1 MDSWR
6 EHSSV
11 KRECPDLLEAFIE
24 YARPFNAGVNFIEWG
39 GVWML
44 GTTGGRA
51 VGTLLRGQHVAPNLF
66 VLLVAGPG
74 SGKSQTVRAVKSV
87 LLPATGFS
95 FIPASVTRAA
105 LQDYMQDNLK
115 TRLAPDGTQIPSN
128 ECIALS
134 DEMQGILPE
143 HDIGHLTLYN
153 ELYDIQSVYKARTRS
168 HGEINLQS
176 PYCSIV
182 TGAQPAYL
190 ATTLPEQAWG
200 MGFMSR
206 SILVFDLPRERTS
219 AFEFAD
225 VDHGLKSK
233 IIHDLKQVK
242 QLHGWFRWEAKAKA
256 LYEEWW
262 VRLGGPPIPSNKR
275 LNMGYNARRD
285 LHFFKLAMI
294 FSLSRTNDLI
304 VTLDDAR
311 RAITLLTAT
320 ESRMR
325 HIFNEMAATGVSAAY
340 GDVIDAV
347 RVRAA
352 DGGAMEESELIHML
366 LDRYQPTQIK
376 TLIEQMLASQVLA
389 TAPSK
394 IEAVGFRR
402 FVPGAKVS
410 AM

>member
-1 MDSWR
+1 
-6 EHSSV
+6 
-11 KRECPDLLEAFIE
+11 
-24 YARPFNAGVNFIEWG
+24 
-39 GVWML
+39 ML
-44 GTTGGRA
+44 GTTVGRS
-51 VGTLLRGQHVAPNLF
+51 VGTRLRGQQTAPNLF

-74 SGKSQTVRAVKSV
+74 SGKSQTVKAIKSV
-87 LLPATGFS
+87 LIPATGIS
-95 FIPASVTRAA
+95 TIPASVTRAG
-105 LQDYMQDNLK
+105 LQDYMVDNLK
-115 TRLAPDGTQIPSN
+115 TRIAPDGSQIPSN

-153 ELYDIQSVYKARTRS
+153 ELYEVASVYKARTRY

-176 PYCSIV
+176 PYCSII

-206 SILVFDLPRERTS
+206 SILVFDAPRERTS
-219 AFEFAD
+219 AFEHED
-225 VDHGLKSK
+225 VDHALKSK
-233 IIHDLKQVK
+233 IIHDLKQIK
-242 QLHGWFRWEAKAKA
+242 MLHGWFKWERAAKA

-262 VRLGGPPIPSNKR
+262 VKLGGPPIPSNKR
-275 LNMGYNARRD
+275 LAMGYNARRD

-304 VTLDDAR
+304 VSLDDAR
-311 RAITLLTAT
+311 RAIELLTGT
-320 ESRMR
+320 ENRMR

-352 DGGAMEESELIHML
+352 DGGTMEEAELIHML

-376 TLIEQMLASQVLA
+376 MLLEQLLTSDILKL
-389 TAPSK
+389 APSTVN
-394 IEAVGFRR
+394 AVGLRKFL
-402 FVPGAKVS
+402 PGDRVGS
-410 AM
+410 

>member
-1 MDSWR
+1 MR
-6 EHSSV
+6 
-11 KRECPDLLEAFIE
+11 RECDDLISSFIE
-24 YARPFNAGVNFIEWG
+24 YARPYNAGKHFIEWG
-39 GVWML
+39 AVWMV

-51 VGTLLRGQHVAPNLF
+51 VGTKLRGQHVAPNLF
-66 VLLVAGPG
+66 ALLVAGPG

-87 LLPATGFS
+87 LLPATGIS
-95 FIPASVTRAA
+95 TIPASVTRAA

-115 TRLAPDGTQIPSN
+115 TRLAPDGSQIPSN

-176 PYCSIV
+176 PYCSII

-219 AFEFAD
+219 AFEHAD
-225 VDHGLKSK
+225 VDHTLQAK
-233 IIHDLKQVK
+233 IIHDLKQIK
-242 QLHGWFRWEAKAKA
+242 MLHGWFRWEAKAKA

-262 VRLGGPPIPSNKR
+262 VKHGGPPIPSNKR
-275 LNMGYNARRD
+275 LQMGYNARRD
-285 LHFFKLAMI
+285 LHFFKLAMV

-304 VTLDDAR
+304 VSLEDAR
-311 RAITLLTAT
+311 RAIVLLTET

-352 DGGAMEESELIHML
+352 DGGAMDEAELVHML
-366 LDRYQPTQIK
+366 MDRYQPTQVK
-376 TLIEQMLASQVLA
+376 VLIEQLITSNVLKMV
-389 TAPSK
+389 PG
-394 IEAVGFRR
+394 IVDAVGFRK
-402 FVPGAKVS
+402 FVPGDKIGV
-410 AM
+410 M

>member
-1 MDSWR
+1 MR
-6 EHSSV
+6 
-11 KRECPDLLEAFIE
+11 RECEDLIEAFIK
-24 YARPFNAGVNFIEWG
+24 YSDPFNASPKFIEWG
-39 GVWML
+39 AVWML
-44 GTTGGRA
+44 GTTAGRA
-51 VGTLLRGQHVAPNLF
+51 VGTKLRGQQTAPNLF

-74 SGKSQTVRAVKSV
+74 SGKSQTVKAVKSV
-87 LLPATGFS
+87 LLPATGLS
-95 FIPASVTRAA
+95 FIPASVTRAG

-115 TRLAPDGTQIPSN
+115 TRLAPDGTQIPSH
-128 ECIALS
+128 ECVALS

-176 PYCSIV
+176 PYCSII

-206 SILVFDLPRERTS
+206 SILVFDVPRERTS
-219 AFEFAD
+219 AFEHAD
-225 VDHGLKSK
+225 VDYELKSK

-242 QLHGWFRWEAKAKA
+242 ALHGWFKWTKAARA

-262 VRLGGPPIPSNKR
+262 VKHGGPPVPSNKR
-275 LNMGYNARRD
+275 LAMGYNARRD

-294 FSLSRTNDLI
+294 FSLSRSNELI
-304 VTLDDAR
+304 VDLDDAR
-311 RAITLLTAT
+311 RAITLLTGT

-347 RVRAA
+347 RMRAA
-352 DGGAMEESELIHML
+352 DGGAMPESELVHML
-366 LDRYQPTQIK
+366 MDRYQPTQVK
-376 TLIEQMLASQVLA
+376 VLIEQLLTSGVLKE
-389 TAPSK
+389 APSK
-394 IEAVGFRR
+394 IQAVGFRN
-402 FVPGAKVS
+402 FLPGEKVG
-410 AM
+410 AI